1 MGVQFLSHH
10 PDALHE
16 LRQALEGVVLA
27 LYRNEDL
34 IRAGQGVE
42 RQKIEG
48 RWAIE
53 EHPVVRLRRKLLQ
66 GPFELE
72 LASQARHQ
80 LHLGPHQVNRGGRD
94 VQPRDVRLDGYLL
107 QGLALE
113 QDVVH
118 APPGIRDH
126 TETARGVPLRVH
138 VYDEDLFA
146 LLGEGGR
153 QVDGGGALP
162 HTALL
167 VDYGDH
173 GFHRKHV
180 STRPARLSSY
190 TTPSG
195 RLAGTPT
202 LRGYLAGVSSSFS
215 RITRHR
221 SFSSRPGKRGTRM
234 TRDNLAPSNAAA
246 LSPSASSSPSSL
258 PFMEITCP
266 PALSSGTQYS
276 ATTESRATARAVATS

>member
-1 MGVQFLSHH
+1 MGVQFLPHH

-53 EHPVVRLRRKLLQ
+53 EHPVVRLR
-66 GPFELE
+66 
-72 LASQARHQ
+72 
-80 LHLGPHQVNRGGRD
+80 
-94 VQPRDVRLDGYLL
+94 
-107 QGLALE
+107 
-113 QDVVH
+113 
-118 APPGIRDH
+118 
-126 TETARGVPLRVH
+126 VH
-138 VYDEDLFA
+138 VYDEDLVA
-146 LLGEGGR
+146 LLGEVGR

-195 RLAGTPT
+195 RFAGTPT

-221 SFSSRPGKRGTRM
+221 SFFPSSSNLGTRM
-234 TRDNLAPSNAAA
+234 TP
-246 LSPSASSSPSSL
+246 
-258 PFMEITCP
+258 
-266 PALSSGTQYS
+266 
-276 ATTESRATARAVATS
+276 